1 MFHSMNPDW
10 KPKDNPAASP
20 DRSKDRYLVDAVLRA
35 CDILE
40 AFQVEDELLRLHDLV
55 ARTKMNKTTVFRIL
69 CTLEKRGLVELV
81 GARQY
86 RSNIKTLQ
94 RKKFRLGYCALS
106 SEIGF
111 SRIVTE
117 SLQRTAAE
125 ERVDLIALDNHY
137 NSKQAVRNIDMLIRE
152 KVDLVFQHQ
161 GDEHLA
167 PIIASKIHEAGIP
180 MIAIHVP
187 HPGANYFG
195 PDNYTAGVV
204 GGRYLGRWVK
214 QNWQGRIDEIILLE
228 YPRAGLF
235 ARSRLTGTVVGLKEI
250 LPDIEDSR
258 VVFLNGQANFGASLE
273 AARKH
278 LRRGT
283 KAERTVVS
291 GVDDPST
298 IGALRAFEEAGR
310 GDHCVALG
318 HGGSPEARAELRRP
332 RTRMVASVAY
342 FPEKYGDGL
351 MSLALQILNSK
362 SVPPA
367 VFIKHQLMSPA
378 NVDHLY
384 PTDSLKGSAEMTTI
398 LLGGT
403 A

>member
-1 MFHSMNPDW
+1 MNPANPTETPAVAVPD
-10 KPKDNPAASP
+10 PKS
-20 DRSKDRYLVDAVLRA
+20 SKDRYLVDAVLRA
-35 CDILE
+35 CDILD
-40 AFQVEDELLRLHDLV
+40 AFQMEDELLRLHDLV

-86 RSNIKTLQ
+86 RSNIKTLK
-94 RKKFRLGYCALS
+94 RKKFRFGYCALS

-111 SRIVTE
+111 SRTVTE
-117 SLQRTAAE
+117 SLQRNAAE

-137 NSKQAVRNIDMLIRE
+137 NSKQAVRNVESLIRE
-152 KVDLVFQHQ
+152 KVDLIFEHQ

-167 PIIASKIHEAGIP
+167 PGIAAKIHEAGIP

-204 GGRYLGRWVK
+204 GGRHLGRWVK
-214 QNWQGRIDEIILLE
+214 QNWQGQVDEIILVE

-273 AARKH
+273 ATRKH
-278 LRRGT
+278 LRRAPKSEHT
-283 KAERTVVS
+283 IIS
-291 GVDDPST
+291 GIDDPST
-298 IGALRAFEEAGR
+298 IGALRAVEEAGR
-310 GDHCVALG
+310 GDQCVALG
-318 HGGSPEARAELRRP
+318 HGGSPEGRAELRRP

-351 MSLALQILNSK
+351 IAMALQILNNK

-367 VFIKHQLMSPA
+367 VFIKHQLMTPA
-378 NVDHLY
+378 NVDHFY
-384 PTDSLKGSAEMTTI
+384 PTDGLQGSAEMTTV

-403 A
+403 G

>member
-1 MFHSMNPDW
+1 MNSTPSSQDAPEPPPVE
-10 KPKDNPAASP
+10 KL
-20 DRSKDRYLVDAVLRA
+20 SKDRYLVDAVLRA

-55 ARTKMNKTTVFRIL
+55 SRTKMNKTTVFRIL

-94 RKKFRLGYCALS
+94 RKKFRLGYCSLS

-111 SRIVTE
+111 SRTVTE
-117 SLQRTAAE
+117 SIQRAAAE
-125 ERVDLIALDNHY
+125 ERVDLISLDNHY
-137 NSKQAVRNIDMLIRE
+137 NSKQAVRNVDNLIRE
-152 KVDLVFQHQ
+152 KVDLIFEHQ

-204 GGRYLGRWVK
+204 GGRHLGRWVK
-214 QNWQGRIDEIILLE
+214 QNWQGKIDEIILLE

-235 ARSRLTGTVVGLKEI
+235 ARSRLTGTVVGMKEI
-250 LPDIEDSR
+250 LPDIDDQR

-273 AARKH
+273 ATRKH
-278 LRRGT
+278 LRRGV

-298 IGALRAFEEAGR
+298 IGALRALEEAGR

-318 HGGSPEARAELRRP
+318 HGGSPEGRAELRRA
-332 RTRMVASVAY
+332 RTRMIASVAY

-351 MSLALQILNSK
+351 ISLALQILNNK

-367 VFIKHQLMSPA
+367 VFIKHQLMTPA
-378 NVDHLY
+378 NVDHFY
-384 PTDSLKGSAEMTTI
+384 PTDALQGSAEMTTV

-403 A
+403 G